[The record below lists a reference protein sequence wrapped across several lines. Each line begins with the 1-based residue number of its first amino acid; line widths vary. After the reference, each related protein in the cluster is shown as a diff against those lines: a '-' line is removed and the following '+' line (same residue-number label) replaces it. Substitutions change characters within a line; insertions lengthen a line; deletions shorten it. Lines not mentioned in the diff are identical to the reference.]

1 MQHKHNAGKNC
12 LSITKFF
19 GLVKAEEKTNATG
32 SVLFMSRAIL
42 APKNEHVDSVNNIII
57 DKMLGEV
64 NYLGQSRGSM
74 LQKGRFATGST

>member
-1 MQHKHNAGKNC
+1 LQHKHNAGKNC

-57 DKMLGEV
+57 DKMLGDGRIILIREPSLV
-64 NYLGQSRGSM
+64 YLRI
-74 LQKGRFATGST
+74 

>member
-57 DKMLGEV
+57 DKMLGDGRIILIREPSLV
-64 NYLGQSRGSM
+64 YLRI
-74 LQKGRFATGST
+74 

>member
-1 MQHKHNAGKNC
+1 
-12 LSITKFF
+12 
-19 GLVKAEEKTNATG
+19 
-32 SVLFMSRAIL
+32 MSRAIL

-64 NYLGQSRGSM
+64 NYLVQSRGSM